1 MSISFENIFRTV
13 DKCARTHTRHFKKSR
28 KHRQTIHIL
37 HDSLISGFPDKRIRS
52 FAESLVLTLL
62 FRLSKMHCTPYSPAQ
77 IQIRFVYFIKK
88 TFFTEI
94 CGICAS
100 HRGTPGEGSPRQTSP
115 PDCFGSP
122 PALLVLSGQ
131 YRTIGVCGLR
141 SKIFCQVAQKDRR
154 LANASQGIYV

>member
-28 KHRQTIHIL
+28 KHRQSIHIL
-37 HDSLISGFPDKRIRS
+37 HDSLISWFPDKRIRS
-52 FAESLVLTLL
+52 FAEALVLTLL
-62 FRLSKMHCTPYSPAQ
+62 FRLSKMYCTTYSPAQ

-100 HRGTPGEGSPRQTSP
+100 HRGTPGEGSPRQNSP

-122 PALLVLSGQ
+122 PALF
-131 YRTIGVCGLR
+131 C
-141 SKIFCQVAQKDRR
+141 CQVRSATKGPAFGIRKPLKR
-154 LANASQGIYV
+154 LERNF